1 MREQENAFLACSFWM
16 VEALARAR
24 RLDEAAETMD
34 ALVGLATDVGL
45 YAEEMDPAERL
56 MRGNLPQALTHLS
69 LLNAAALFAEAE
81 RDVAA
86 S

>member
-16 VEALARAR
+16 VEALACAR

-56 MRGNLPQALTHLS
+56 MRATSRRP
-69 LLNAAALFAEAE
+69 
-81 RDVAA
+81 
-86 S
+86 